1 MSRHHQTLKHLRQ
14 LGLNSGGC
22 GAGLGNGDCG
32 LGNDNGTGEETVPA
46 SLDNGV
52 HKNSANTQE
61 NGHNEGSTP
70 LREPDTEIITSV
82 PHIAPINNSDHTAK
96 LKRKLDN
103 ENNATRPPSKRN
115 SALSASKKMQDWT
128 SILSKR

>member
-52 HKNSANTQE
+52 HENSANMQE

-70 LREPDTEIITSV
+70 LRESDTEIITAYIFPFPFDS
-82 PHIAPINNSDHTAK
+82 IFQYITK
-96 LKRKLDN
+96 TKDN
-103 ENNATRPPSKRN
+103 QIWM
-115 SALSASKKMQDWT
+115 L
-128 SILSKR
+128 